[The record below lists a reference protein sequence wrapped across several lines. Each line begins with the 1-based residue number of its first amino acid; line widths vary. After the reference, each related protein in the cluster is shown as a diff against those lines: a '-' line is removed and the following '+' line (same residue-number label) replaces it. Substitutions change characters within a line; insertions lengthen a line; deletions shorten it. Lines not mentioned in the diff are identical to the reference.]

1 MERMAHP
8 VFRVEIPDFG
18 YWRRQIKCQ
27 DACPVHTDARGY
39 VAAIADGEPELAY
52 IIAREPNPFA
62 SVCGRVCAAPCE
74 VACRRGDI
82 DAPVAIRALK
92 RFVTERYGVE
102 APLRADRT
110 RPPLEATGLPL
121 VEASTAVREIRN
133 TEDVTGLRQ
142 LGRIPHAGKGKR
154 VAVVGSGVAGLTC
167 AHDLALLGYRVTLF
181 EKQAVPGGMLML
193 GVPEY
198 RLPRDLVKAEIQA
211 VLALGVELRTNQ
223 GISREFPLA
232 DLRAQGYEAIFLGIG
247 CHKSRGLPIEGT
259 DLDGVFR
266 AVEFLLNI
274 NLGFKVDLGQRVI
287 VVGGGDVA
295 MDAART
301 AAREVAEAEVLT
313 ALDAARTALRQPDVD
328 PVAAMRE
335 VMDVAREAVRTG
347 AREVRVVCLE
357 SWEEMP
363 AQRFEIDEAMAEGIT
378 INPRLGP
385 KRIVGRDGKVTGLET
400 LRVRRVFDES
410 GRFNPQFIER
420 TEQVFDADS
429 IILAIGQTA
438 DLEFLTPEDGVEVTP
453 RGTIKVHPETL
464 ATTAPGIFAG
474 GDVAFGPR
482 IFIEGVA
489 NGHRAARSIH
499 EYLSGQRLA
508 GSTRGEWIRLD
519 HTRQVLHG
527 RSQDEPPLPRVYPGY
542 RAIPRREPP
551 GLPIDRR
558 IGIAEV
564 ELKYPEEDAQAQ
576 ARRCVRCGIHT
587 IFDGTKCILCG
598 GCVDV
603 CPEFCLRMV
612 PISRITGDAAVSSL
626 IHAVI
631 VPSSSPAPSPQA
643 LVPGP
648 QPLAPDPQPPTPA
661 SPVAPA
667 TAHPTTQVVG
677 TAMLMDPTRCIRC
690 ALCALR
696 CPTGAIS
703 MEAFRYAEAWV
714 SA

>member
-1 MERMAHP
+1 MKDPASMFHVA
-8 VFRVEIPDFG
+8 VPDYG

-39 VAAIADGEPELAY
+39 VSAIGDGDPERAY

-82 DAPVAIRALK
+82 DAPIAIRALK

-102 APLRADRT
+102 APLRADRD
-110 RPPLEATGLPL
+110 RPAVEATGLPL
-121 VEASTAVREIRN
+121 VESAAAVREIRN
-133 TEDVTGLRQ
+133 VEDGTGLRA
-142 LGRIPHAGKGKR
+142 LGRLAHPGKGKR

-167 AHDLALLGYRVTLF
+167 AHDLTLLGYRVTVF
-181 EKQAVPGGMLML
+181 EKQSVPGGMLML

-198 RLPRDLVKAEIQA
+198 RLPRDLVRAEIQA
-211 VLALGVELRTNQ
+211 VLALGVELRENSAI
-223 GISREFPLA
+223 GRDFSLG
-232 DLRAQGYEAIFLGIG
+232 DLRGQGFEAIFLAIG
-247 CHKSRGLPIEGT
+247 CHKARGLPIEGT
-259 DLDGVFR
+259 GLDGVFR
-266 AVEFLLNI
+266 AVEFLLNV

-301 AAREVAEAEVLT
+301 AAREVAEAEVRT
-313 ALDAARTALRQPDVD
+313 ALDAARAALRQPDVD
-328 PVAAMRE
+328 PMQAMRE
-335 VMDVAREAVRTG
+335 AMDVAREAVRTG

-363 AQRFEIDEAMAEGIT
+363 AQRFEIEEALAEGLT
-378 INPRLGP
+378 IHPRLGP
-385 KRIVGRDGKVTGLET
+385 TRIVGRGGKVAGLET
-400 LRVRRVFDES
+400 IQVRRVFDEAR
-410 GRFNPQFIER
+410 RFSPQFIEG
-420 TEQVFDADS
+420 TKQVMDADS
-429 IILAIGQTA
+429 VILAIGQAA

-453 RGTIKVHPETL
+453 RGTIKVDPETL
-464 ATTAPGIFAG
+464 GTTARGIYAG

-489 NGHRAARSIH
+489 NGHRAARSMH

-508 GSTRGEWIRLD
+508 ISAETGWVRLD
-519 HTRQVLHG
+519 HAAQALLGPIAEGPR
-527 RSQDEPPLPRVYPGY
+527 LPRVYPGY
-542 RAIPRREPP
+542 RAAGRQEPP

-564 ELKYPEEDAQAQ
+564 ELKYPDEAARTQ

-587 IFDGTKCILCG
+587 IFDATRCILCG

-603 CPEFCLRMV
+603 CPEYCLRMV
-612 PISRITGDAAVSSL
+612 PINQVAGEDPVTSL
-626 IHAVI
+626 ITAVGGAAL
-631 VPSSSPAPSPQA
+631 SPT
-643 LVPGP
+643 PGP
-648 QPLAPDPQPPTPA
+648 QRPTPT
-661 SPVAPA
+661 A
-667 TAHPTTQVVG
+667 TV
-677 TAMLMDPTRCIRC
+677 MIMDATKCIRC
-690 ALCALR
+690 ALCAIR

-703 MEAFRYAEAWV
+703 MEAFRYAETWV
-714 SA
+714 PV

>member
-1 MERMAHP
+1 MERVSRP
-8 VFRVEIPDFG
+8 LYQVQIPQYD

-39 VAAIADGEPELAY
+39 VTAIADGDFERAY
-52 IIAREPNPFA
+52 VIAREPNPFA
-62 SVCGRVCAAPCE
+62 SICGRVCAAPCE

-82 DAPVAIRALK
+82 DSPIAIRALK

-102 APLRADRT
+102 APLRADRA
-110 RPPLEATGLPL
+110 RPPIEATGLRL
-121 VEASTAVREIRN
+121 VEATRAEREIRN
-133 TEDVTGLRQ
+133 AEDATALRGLGQ
-142 LGRIPHAGKGKR
+142 ASHAGKGKR

-167 AHDLALLGYRVTLF
+167 AHDLALLGYPVTVF
-181 EKQAVPGGMLML
+181 EKQAVPGGMLVL

-198 RLPRDLVKAEIQA
+198 RLPRDLVRAEIQA
-211 VLALGVELRTNQ
+211 VLDLGVELTTNAAI
-223 GISREFPLA
+223 GRDFSLA
-232 DLRAQGYEAIFLGIG
+232 DLRAQGYESIFLAIG
-247 CHKSRGLPIEGT
+247 CHKARGLPIEGT
-259 DLDGVFR
+259 ELDGVFR

-313 ALDAARTALRQPDVD
+313 ALDVARAALRQPQVD

-335 VMDVAREAVRTG
+335 AMDVAREAVRTG

-357 SWEEMP
+357 SWDEMP
-363 AQRFEIDEAMAEGIT
+363 AQRFEIEEALAEGIT
-378 INPRLGP
+378 INTRLGP
-385 KRIVGRDGKVTGLET
+385 KRIVNQNGKVAGLET
-400 LRVRRVFDES
+400 LRVRRVFDEQ
-410 GRFNPQFIER
+410 GRFDPQFIVQ
-420 TEQVFDADS
+420 TEQFFAADS
-429 IILAIGQTA
+429 VILAIGQAA
-438 DLEFLTPEDGVEVTP
+438 DLSFLTPEDGVAVTP
-453 RGTIKVHPETL
+453 RQTIQVDPATL
-464 ATTAPGIFAG
+464 ATTAPGVYAG
-474 GDVAFGPR
+474 GDVVFGPR

-489 NGHRAARSIH
+489 NGHLAARSIH
-499 EYLSGQRLA
+499 EYLSGKRLA
-508 GSTRGEWIRLD
+508 GSTRAEWVRLD

-527 RSQDEPPLPRVYPGY
+527 RSQNEPALPRIYPGY
-542 RAIPRREPP
+542 RAVPRREPP
-551 GLPIDRR
+551 ALPIDRR

-576 ARRCVRCGIHT
+576 ARRCVRCGIHP

-603 CPEFCLRMV
+603 CPEYCLRMV
-612 PISRITGDAAVSSL
+612 PLSQITGDQTVA
-626 IHAVI
+626 
-631 VPSSSPAPSPQA
+631 A
-643 LVPGP
+643 LV
-648 QPLAPDPQPPTPA
+648 QSVTA
-661 SPVAPA
+661 SPHSAIRIPQSAIAGV
-667 TAHPTTQVVG
+667 TA
-677 TAMLMDPTRCIRC
+677 TAMLMDATKCIRC

-703 MEAFRYAEAWV
+703 MEAFRYAEAWI

>member
-1 MERMAHP
+1 MDRVVQP
-8 VFRVEIPDFG
+8 LFRVEVPDFE

-27 DACPVHTDARGY
+27 EACPVHTDARGY
-39 VAAIADGEPELAY
+39 VTAIADGDPEKAY

-62 SVCGRVCAAPCE
+62 SICGRVCAAPCE

-82 DAPVAIRALK
+82 DAPVAIRSLK

-102 APLRADRT
+102 APLRADRD
-110 RPPLEATGLPL
+110 RPAVEATGLPL
-121 VEASTAVREIRN
+121 VEASRTVREIRN
-133 TEDVTGLRQ
+133 GDDATELRR
-142 LGRIPHAGKGKR
+142 LGRAPHPAKGKR

-167 AHDLALLGYRVTLF
+167 AHDLALLGYRVTVF
-181 EKQAVPGGMLML
+181 EKQAAPGGMLML

-198 RLPRDLVKAEIQA
+198 RLPRDLVRAEIQA
-211 VLALGVELRTNQ
+211 VLALGVELKTNAAI
-223 GISREFPLA
+223 GREFSLA

-247 CHKSRGLPIEGT
+247 CHKGRGLPIEGT
-259 DLDGVFR
+259 NLDGVFR

-313 ALDAARTALRQPDVD
+313 ALDAARAALRQPQVD
-328 PVAAMRE
+328 PVQAMRE
-335 VMDVAREAVRTG
+335 AMDVAREAVRTG

-363 AQRFEIDEAMAEGIT
+363 AQRFEIEEALAEGIT

-400 LRVRRVFDES
+400 LQVRRVFDEER
-410 GRFNPQFIER
+410 RFSPQFIEG
-420 TEQVFDADS
+420 TERVMAADS
-429 IILAIGQTA
+429 VILAIGQAA
-438 DLEFLTPEDGVEVTP
+438 DLEFLTPADGVAVTP
-453 RGTIKVHPETL
+453 RGTIQVDPETL
-464 ATTAPGIFAG
+464 ATTAPGIYAG

-499 EYLSGQRLA
+499 EYLSGRRLTPA
-508 GSTRGEWIRLD
+508 VEGTWVRLD
-519 HTRQVLHG
+519 HARQALLG
-527 RSQDEPPLPRVYPGY
+527 PPVEGPRLPRVYPGY
-542 RAIPRREPP
+542 RAAGRREPP
-551 GLPIDRR
+551 SLPIDRR

-564 ELKYPEEDAQAQ
+564 ELKYPDAEAQAQ
-576 ARRCVRCGIHT
+576 ARRCVRCGIHP
-587 IFDGTKCILCG
+587 IFDATQCILCG

-603 CPEFCLRMV
+603 CPEYCLRMV
-612 PISRITGDAAVSSL
+612 PVHQIAGDDAVS
-626 IHAVI
+626 
-631 VPSSSPAPSPQA
+631 A
-643 LVPGP
+643 LVQFVSGSSHSAFRNP
-648 QPLAPDPQPPTPA
+648 QSAV
-661 SPVAPA
+661 PVAPA
-667 TAHPTTQVVG
+667 

-703 MEAFRYAEAWV
+703 MEAFRYAETWASV
-714 SA
+714 

>member
-1 MERMAHP
+1 MADGTSRSG
-8 VFRVEIPDFG
+8 FRVEIPDFA

-39 VAAIADGEPELAY
+39 VTAIADGDPEKAY
-52 IIAREPNPFA
+52 VIAREPNPFA
-62 SVCGRVCAAPCE
+62 SICGRVCAAPCE

-82 DAPVAIRALK
+82 DAPIAIRALK

-102 APLRADRT
+102 APLRADRD
-110 RPPLEATGLPL
+110 RPAVETTGLPL
-121 VEASTAVREIRN
+121 VGASQAVREIRN
-133 TEDVTGLRQ
+133 AEDATELRR
-142 LGRIPHAGKGKR
+142 LGRMPHPGRGKR

-167 AHDLALLGYRVTLF
+167 AHDLALLGYRVTVF
-181 EKQAVPGGMLML
+181 EKQAAPGGMLML

-198 RLPRDLVKAEIQA
+198 RLPRDLVRAEIQA
-211 VLALGVELRTNQ
+211 VLALGVELRTTTAI
-223 GISREFPLA
+223 GRDFALA
-232 DLRAQGYEAIFLGIG
+232 DLRAQGYEAVFLGIG
-247 CHKSRGLPIEGT
+247 CHKGRGLPIQGT

-313 ALDAARTALRQPDVD
+313 ALDAARAALHQPQVD

-335 VMDVAREAVRTG
+335 AMDVAREAVRTG

-363 AQRFEIDEAMAEGIT
+363 AQRFEIEEALAEGLT
-378 INPRLGP
+378 IHPRLGP
-385 KRIVGRDGKVTGLET
+385 KRIVGRDGKVAGLET
-400 LRVRRVFDES
+400 LQVRRVFDEQR
-410 GRFNPQFIER
+410 RFSPQVIEG
-420 TEQVFDADS
+420 TEQVMAADS
-429 IILAIGQTA
+429 VILAIGQAA
-438 DLEFLTPEDGVEVTP
+438 DLEFLTPADGVEITP
-453 RGTIKVHPETL
+453 RGTIKVNPETL
-464 ATTAPGIFAG
+464 ATTAPGIYAG

-499 EYLSGQRLA
+499 EYVSGQRLA
-508 GSTRGEWIRLD
+508 ASAEVTWVRLD
-519 HTRQVLHG
+519 HARQALLG
-527 RSQDEPPLPRVYPGY
+527 PPVEGPRLPRVYPGY
-542 RAIPRREPP
+542 RAAGRREPP
-551 GLPIDRR
+551 TLPIDRR

-564 ELKYPEEDAQAQ
+564 ELKFPDETAQAQ

-587 IFDGTKCILCG
+587 IFDATQCILCG

-603 CPEFCLRMV
+603 CPEYCLRMV
-612 PISRITGDAAVSSL
+612 PVDQISGDDAVGTL
-626 IHAVI
+626 IRAI
-631 VPSSSPAPSPQA
+631 
-643 LVPGP
+643 PGVSFS
-648 QPLAPDPQPPTPA
+648 PTPA
-661 SPVAPA
+661 SRMAPA
-667 TAHPTTQVVG
+667 

-690 ALCALR
+690 ALCAIR

-714 SA
+714 SV

>member
-1 MERMAHP
+1 MSQP

-39 VAAIADGEPELAY
+39 VTAIADGDPEKAY

-62 SVCGRVCAAPCE
+62 SICGRVCAAPCE

-82 DAPVAIRALK
+82 DAPIAIRALK

-102 APLRADRT
+102 APLRADRD
-110 RPPLEATGLPL
+110 RPAVEATGLPL
-121 VEASTAVREIRN
+121 VEASQAVREIRN
-133 TEDVTGLRQ
+133 AGDATELRR
-142 LGRIPHAGKGKR
+142 LGRMTHPARGRR

-167 AHDLALLGYRVTLF
+167 AHDLAVLGYRVTVF
-181 EKQAVPGGMLML
+181 EKQAVPGGMLTL

-198 RLPRDLVKAEIQA
+198 RLPRDLVRAEIQA
-211 VLALGVELRTNQ
+211 VLALGVELRTNTAI
-223 GISREFPLA
+223 GRDFVLA
-232 DLRAQGYEAIFLGIG
+232 DLRTQGYEAIFLGIG
-247 CHKSRGLPIEGT
+247 CHKGRGLPIEGT

-301 AAREVAEAEVLT
+301 AAREVAESEVLT
-313 ALDAARTALRQPDVD
+313 ALDAARAALRQPQVD

-335 VMDVAREAVRTG
+335 AMDVAREAVRTG

-363 AQRFEIDEAMAEGIT
+363 AQRFEIEEALAEGLT

-400 LRVRRVFDES
+400 LQVRRVFDEQR
-410 GRFNPQFIER
+410 RFSPQFIEG
-420 TEQVFDADS
+420 TEQVMAADS
-429 IILAIGQTA
+429 VILAIGQAA
-438 DLEFLTPEDGVEVTP
+438 DLEFLTPADGVAVTP
-453 RGTIKVHPETL
+453 RGTIQLDPETL
-464 ATTAPGIFAG
+464 ATTAPGIYAG

-508 GSTRGEWIRLD
+508 ASADASWVRLD
-519 HTRQVLHG
+519 HARQALLG
-527 RSQDEPPLPRVYPGY
+527 PPAEGPRLPRIYPGY
-542 RAIPRREPP
+542 RAAGRQEPP

-564 ELKYPEEDAQAQ
+564 ELKYPDAEAQAQ

-587 IFDGTKCILCG
+587 IFDATRCILCG

-603 CPEFCLRMV
+603 CPEYCLRMV
-612 PISRITGDAAVSSL
+612 PVSQITGDQAVATL
-626 IHAVI
+626 VQAMTGF
-631 VPSSSPAPSPQA
+631 PLSPT
-643 LVPGP
+643 PGP
-648 QPLAPDPQPPTPA
+648 I
-661 SPVAPA
+661 A
-667 TAHPTTQVVG
+667 TATG
-677 TAMLMDPTRCIRC
+677 TGTVMIMDATRCIRC

-703 MEAFRYAEAWV
+703 MEAFRYAESWI

>member
-1 MERMAHP
+1 MCA
-8 VFRVEIPDFG
+8 V
-18 YWRRQIKCQ
+18 
-27 DACPVHTDARGY
+27 
-39 VAAIADGEPELAY
+39 ADGDPETAY

-62 SVCGRVCAAPCE
+62 SICGRVCAAPCE

-82 DAPVAIRALK
+82 DAPIAIRALK

-102 APLRADRT
+102 AALRADRT
-110 RPPLEATGLPL
+110 RPPIEATGLRL
-121 VEASTAVREIRN
+121 VEATRVDRDIRN
-133 TEDVTGLRQ
+133 LEDATALRRLGLAS
-142 LGRIPHAGKGKR
+142 HAVKGKR

-167 AHDLALLGYRVTLF
+167 AHDLALLGYRVTVF
-181 EKQAVPGGMLML
+181 EKQPVPGGMLTL

-198 RLPRDLVKAEIQA
+198 RLPRDLVRAEIEA
-211 VLALGVELRTNQ
+211 VLALGVELRTNTAI
-223 GISREFPLA
+223 GRDFALA

-247 CHKSRGLPIEGT
+247 CHKGRGLPIEGT

-301 AAREVAEAEVLT
+301 AAREVAESEVLT
-313 ALDAARTALRQPDVD
+313 ALDAARAALRQPQVD

-335 VMDVAREAVRTG
+335 AMDVAREAVRTG

-363 AQRFEIDEAMAEGIT
+363 AQRFEIEEALAEGLT
-378 INPRLGP
+378 INPRFGP

-400 LRVRRVFDES
+400 LQVRRVFDEQR
-410 GRFNPQFIER
+410 RFSPQVIEG
-420 TEQVFDADS
+420 TEQVFPADS
-429 IILAIGQTA
+429 VILAIGQAA
-438 DLEFLTPEDGVEVTP
+438 DLDFLTPADGVAVTP
-453 RGTIKVHPETL
+453 RGTIQVDQETL
-464 ATTAPGIFAG
+464 ATTAPGVYAG

-508 GSTRGEWIRLD
+508 ASADASWVRLD
-519 HTRQVLHG
+519 HARQALLG
-527 RSQDEPPLPRVYPGY
+527 PPVEGPRLPRVYPGY
-542 RAIPRREPP
+542 RAAGRQEPP

-564 ELKYPEEDAQAQ
+564 ELKYPDAEAQAQ

-587 IFDGTKCILCG
+587 IFDATRCILCG
-598 GCVDV
+598 GCVDI
-603 CPEFCLRMV
+603 CPEYCLRMV
-612 PISRITGDAAVSSL
+612 PISQIIGDQAVATLVQTITGPSL
-626 IHAVI
+626 
-631 VPSSSPAPSPQA
+631 SPDPGPGTGSPQGG
-643 LVPGP
+643 VP
-648 QPLAPDPQPPTPA
+648 LTPA
-661 SPVAPA
+661 VA
-667 TAHPTTQVVG
+667 G
-677 TAMLMDPTRCIRC
+677 TAMIMDATRCIRC

-703 MEAFRYAEAWV
+703 METFRYAESWEPA
-714 SA
+714 

>member
-1 MERMAHP
+1 MPTP
-8 VFRVEIPDFG
+8 VFRVGVPDLG
-18 YWRRQIKCQ
+18 YWRAQIKCQ

-39 VAAIADGEPELAY
+39 VTAIADGNPEAAY

-62 SVCGRVCAAPCE
+62 SICGRVCAAPCE

-92 RFVTERYGVE
+92 RFVTEQYGVE
-102 APLRADRT
+102 ASLRADRT
-110 RPPLEATGLPL
+110 RPPIEATGLRL
-121 VEASTAVREIRN
+121 VEATGTVREIRN
-133 TEDVTGLRQ
+133 SEDATALRR
-142 LGRIPHAGKGKR
+142 LGQGSHAGKGKR

-167 AHDLALLGYRVTLF
+167 AHDLALLGYRVTVF
-181 EKQAVPGGMLML
+181 EKQAVPGGMLVL

-198 RLPRDLVKAEIQA
+198 RLPRDLVRAEIQA
-211 VLALGVELRTNQ
+211 VLDLGVELKPNAAIGRDF
-223 GISREFPLA
+223 SLA
-232 DLRAQGYEAIFLGIG
+232 DLRAQGYQAIFLAIG
-247 CHKSRGLPIEGT
+247 CHKGRGLPIQGT
-259 DLDGVFR
+259 ELDGVFR

-313 ALDAARTALRQPDVD
+313 ALDAARAALRQPQVD
-328 PVAAMRE
+328 PMAAMRE
-335 VMDVAREAVRTG
+335 AMDVAREAVRTG

-357 SWEEMP
+357 SWDEMP
-363 AQRFEIDEAMAEGIT
+363 AQRFEIEEALAEGIT
-378 INPRLGP
+378 INTRLGP

-400 LRVRRVFDES
+400 LQVRRVFDEER
-410 GRFNPQFIER
+410 RFSPQFIEG
-420 TEQVFDADS
+420 TEQVMAADS
-429 IILAIGQTA
+429 VILAIGQAA
-438 DLEFLTPEDGVEVTP
+438 DLEFLTPADGVAVTP
-453 RGTIKVHPETL
+453 RGTIQVDPETL
-464 ATTAPGIFAG
+464 ATTASGIYAG

-508 GSTRGEWIRLD
+508 ASADASWVRLD
-519 HTRQVLHG
+519 HARQALLG
-527 RSQDEPPLPRVYPGY
+527 PPAEGPRLPRIYPGY
-542 RAIPRREPP
+542 RAAGRQEPP

-564 ELKYPEEDAQAQ
+564 ELKYPDAEAQAQ
-576 ARRCVRCGIHT
+576 ARRCIRCGIHT
-587 IFDGTKCILCG
+587 IFDATRCILCG

-603 CPEFCLRMV
+603 CPEYCLRMV
-612 PISRITGDAAVSSL
+612 PVSQITGDQAVSTL
-626 IHAVI
+626 VHAI
-631 VPSSSPAPSPQA
+631 TGFPLSPT
-643 LVPGP
+643 PGP
-648 QPLAPDPQPPTPA
+648 I
-661 SPVAPA
+661 A
-667 TAHPTTQVVG
+667 TATG
-677 TAMLMDPTRCIRC
+677 TATVMIMDATRCIRC

-703 MEAFRYAEAWV
+703 MEAFRYAESWI

>member
-1 MERMAHP
+1 MSGRRFT
-8 VFRVEIPDFG
+8 VTVPDFG

-39 VAAIADGEPELAY
+39 VTAIADGNPELAY

-62 SVCGRVCAAPCE
+62 SICGRVCAAPCE

-82 DAPVAIRALK
+82 DAPIAIRALK
-92 RFVTERYGVE
+92 RFVTDRYGVE
-102 APLRADRT
+102 APLRADRD
-110 RPPLEATGLPL
+110 RPTVEATGLPL
-121 VEASTAVREIRN
+121 VEASQALREIRN
-133 TEDVTGLRQ
+133 AEDATGLRR
-142 LGRIPHAGKGKR
+142 LGRTPHPGKGKR
-154 VAVVGSGVAGLTC
+154 VAVVGSGVSGLTC
-167 AHDLALLGYRVTLF
+167 AHDLALLGYRVTVF
-181 EKQAVPGGMLML
+181 EKQSVPGGMLML

-198 RLPRDLVKAEIQA
+198 RLPRDLVRAEIQA
-211 VLALGVELRTNQ
+211 VLALGVELRTNHAI
-223 GISREFPLA
+223 GRDFALA

-247 CHKSRGLPIEGT
+247 CHKGRGLPIEGT
-259 DLDGVFR
+259 ELDGVFR

-274 NLGFKVDLGQRVI
+274 NLGFKVDLGQRVM

-313 ALDAARTALRQPDVD
+313 ALDAARAALRQPQVD

-335 VMDVAREAVRTG
+335 AMDVAREAVRTG
-347 AREVRVVCLE
+347 AREVLVVCLE

-363 AQRFEIDEAMAEGIT
+363 AQRFEIEEALAEGIT
-378 INPRLGP
+378 VNPRLGP
-385 KRIVGRDGKVTGLET
+385 KRIVGQAGKVVGLET
-400 LRVRRVFDES
+400 IQVRRVFDEQR
-410 GRFNPQFIER
+410 RFSPQFIEG
-420 TEQVFDADS
+420 TEQVMAADS
-429 IILAIGQTA
+429 VILAIGQAA
-438 DLEFLTPEDGVEVTP
+438 DLEFLTVEDGVEVTP
-453 RGTIKVHPETL
+453 RGTIKVDPETL

-499 EYLSGQRLA
+499 EYLNGQRLA
-508 GSTRGEWIRLD
+508 TSAEGRWVRLD
-519 HTRQVLHG
+519 HMRQTLLG
-527 RSQDEPPLPRVYPGY
+527 PPVEGPRLPRVYPGY
-542 RAIPRREPP
+542 RAAERQEPP
-551 GLPIDRR
+551 TLPIDRR

-564 ELKYPEEDAQAQ
+564 ELKYPEETAQVQ

-587 IFDGTKCILCG
+587 IFDANRCILCG

-603 CPEFCLRMV
+603 CPEYCLRMV
-612 PISRITGDAAVSSL
+612 PLSQITGDDLVT
-626 IHAVI
+626 
-631 VPSSSPAPSPQA
+631 A
-643 LVPGP
+643 LVQFATGSPHSAFRIP
-648 QPLAPDPQPPTPA
+648 QSTLA
-661 SPVAPA
+661 VAPA
-667 TAHPTTQVVG
+667 TV
-677 TAMLMDPTRCIRC
+677 MIMDATRCIRC

-714 SA
+714 SV